1 MLSGEIR
8 DQLKQKAIILRKQG
22 WSYPMIETELGVIR
36 STLSGWFK
44 GLKLSTT
51 AQEKILIRKRHHMA
65 RIRLLA
71 SASHRARGDRL
82 RREVEKQVTNDFD
95 SLPLGIKHKEA
106 LLAMLY
112 LGEGFKMQSAVA
124 LGNSNWKILR
134 SFVNL
139 LRDIYQVPDERL
151 RCFLYLRADQV
162 VEKEVSFWSHSL
174 AIPVS
179 QFRKSQKDKR
189 TIGKKTWKDY
199 HGVCAVYCYDAR
211 IEKRLTAAQAW
222 LLKNLMGL

>member
-1 MLSGEIR
+1 MLSGQIR
-8 DQLKQKAIILRKQG
+8 DQLKQQALTLRKQG
-22 WSYPMIETELGVIR
+22 WSYPMIEAELGVIR
-36 STLSGWFK
+36 STLSGWFR
-44 GLKLSTT
+44 GLKLSAT
-51 AQEKILIRKRHHMA
+51 ASKKILVRKRNHMA

-71 SASHRARGDRL
+71 SASHRAHGDQL
-82 RREVEKQVTNDFD
+82 RREVERQVTSDFD
-95 SLPLGIKHKEA
+95 NLSLGIKQKEA

-112 LGEGFKMQSAVA
+112 LGEGFKMRSMVG
-124 LGNSNWKILR
+124 LGNSNWQILR

-162 VEKEVSFWSHSL
+162 VEEEVSFWSRSL
-174 AIPVS
+174 AIPSS

-189 TIGKKTWKDY
+189 TIGKKTYKDY

-211 IEKRLTAAQAW
+211 IEKRITAVQAW
-222 LLKNLMGL
+222 LLKKLMGL